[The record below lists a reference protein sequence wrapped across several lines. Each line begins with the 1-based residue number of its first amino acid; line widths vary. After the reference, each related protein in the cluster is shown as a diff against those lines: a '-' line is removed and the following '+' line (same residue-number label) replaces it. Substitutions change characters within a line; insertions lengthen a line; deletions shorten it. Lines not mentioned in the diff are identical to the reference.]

1 MHLATFYVSP
11 AGSDRWHGHLA
22 EPAADGCDGPLATIR
37 EAVARVRH
45 AREQRHLAG
54 EATIRVAAGRYTM
67 ARPLEFG
74 PEAHGIRVI
83 AEPGAVLDGSVPITG
98 WATEPINGRPCWVA
112 DVGPLLL
119 ATPGTPRSLFVDDER
134 RPCSRFPKAGW
145 LTIADVPDAPPDFE
159 LADGSSRFVV
169 GEGDFDPA
177 WRNPT
182 DIEAIVNH
190 LWTEERMPVAAYDP
204 ASRRVTSS
212 RRSIFTLR
220 NKGWMGET
228 PCAKYFWENVF
239 EAMSEPGE
247 WYLDRV
253 AQRLYYLPK
262 PGETADATQ
271 VRLGVLT
278 QLVRVHG
285 DDTGGADGRAWGVHL
300 EGLTFA
306 NTDWRP
312 SEGWGR
318 WWDPEKPE
326 HEWRAK
332 DSYNHFDRQWPQSAA
347 SSVSVRYASA
357 PQAAHDLPGVV
368 SFELA
373 EGCALVSCAF
383 RGLGFYAVD
392 VGVGC
397 RQVRVERSRFDD
409 IGAGG
414 VKIDGADQSGDPRL
428 QTSHVYVGDCTITRC
443 GRVTPSAVGVAI
455 LHASDS
461 VVEHNEIADQFYSGI
476 SVGWTW
482 GFEQAVCQ
490 RNLIQYN
497 HIHDIGQGR
506 LSDMGGIYTLG
517 VQPGAILRGNHIH
530 HIESGHYGGWGIYLD
545 EGSAYIRVE
554 GNLVHHTGSQAF
566 NEHWGRQNVVIGNV
580 FALCRRELAR
590 LCREEHGGQY
600 HVPPP
605 GCLFLRNVLLTDG
618 PAVFMDNTTYFD
630 IDALTSDLN
639 VFWDRAAADTPTIW
653 NYAPW
658 PKIGKPARAIGLDE
672 TRKRGW
678 DLHSR
683 ITDPKF
689 VDPDAGDFRVADDSP
704 LHALGLS
711 PLDTERVGPRAIPPT
726 WVPVVRTFS
735 TVQEDTFTD

>member
-1 MHLATFYVSP
+1 MDRSTFYVSP
-11 AGSDRWHGHLA
+11 EGNDRWHGHLA

-37 EAVARVRH
+37 EAVARIRH

-54 EATIRVAAGRYTM
+54 EATIRVAAGRYATT
-67 ARPLEFG
+67 RPLEFG
-74 PEAHGIRVI
+74 TAERGIRVI
-83 AEPGAVLDGSVPITG
+83 AEPGAVLDGSALITN
-98 WATEPINGRPCWVA
+98 WATEEVNGHPCWVA

-119 ATPGTPRSLFVDDER
+119 ATPGTPRSLFVDDKR
-134 RPCSRFPKAGW
+134 RPRSRYPKADW
-145 LTIADVPDAPPDFE
+145 LTIADVPDTPPDFE

-169 GEGDFDPA
+169 DEGDFDPA

-204 ASRRVTSS
+204 QSQRVTSS

-220 NKGWMGET
+220 NKNWMGDT

-253 AQRLYYLPK
+253 TQRLYYLPK
-262 PGETADATQ
+262 PGETIGITE

-285 DDTGGADGRAWGVHL
+285 DGTGEHDGKAWGVHL

-332 DSYNHFDRQWPQSAA
+332 DSYNHFNRQWPQSAA
-347 SSVSVRYASA
+347 SSMSVRYASV

-373 EGCALVSCAF
+373 EGCALLNCAF

-392 VGVGC
+392 VGGGC
-397 RQVRVERSRFDD
+397 RQVRVERCRFDD
-409 IGAGG
+409 IGGGG
-414 VKIDGADQSGDPRL
+414 VKIDGADQSGDPHL
-428 QTSHVYVGDCTITRC
+428 QTSHVYVGDCMITRC

-455 LHASDS
+455 LHASNNT
-461 VVEHNEIADQFYSGI
+461 VEYNEIADQFYSGI

-482 GFEQAVCQ
+482 GFEQAICQ
-490 RNLIQYN
+490 RNVIQYN
-497 HIHDIGQGR
+497 HIHHLGQGR

-517 VQPGAILRGNHIH
+517 VQPGTILRGNHIH
-530 HIESGHYGGWGIYLD
+530 HVESGHYGGWGIYLD
-545 EGSAYIRVE
+545 EGSSFIRVE
-554 GNLVHHTGSQAF
+554 GNVVHHTGSQAF
-566 NEHWGRQNVVIGNV
+566 NEHWGRQNVVVNNI
-580 FALCRRELAR
+580 FALTKRALVQ
-590 LCREEHGGQY
+590 LVREEHGGQY
-600 HVPPP
+600 HDPPP
-605 GCLFLRNVLLTDG
+605 GLLFMRNVLLSDG
-618 PAVFMDNTTYFD
+618 GAMFNDVSTYFD
-630 IDALTSDLN
+630 ADLITSDLN
-639 VFWDRAAADTPTIW
+639 VVWDRAAAGEPTLW
-653 NYAPW
+653 NYEPW
-658 PKIGKPARAIGLDE
+658 PKIGKPKRTIGLEE
-672 TRKRGW
+672 TRQHRRE
-678 DLHSR
+678 LHSVV
-683 ITDPKF
+683 IDPLF
-689 VDPDAGDFRVADDSP
+689 ADPDDGDFRVAEGSP
-704 LHALGLS
+704 LPGLGIEL
-711 PLDTERVGPRAIPPT
+711 PDVHRAGPREAPSAWTPT
-726 WVPVVRTFS
+726 IRAVS